1 MPGNARRAA
10 NCEGRSTVTQQGPA
24 NVRVYG
30 VLLRGGRV
38 LIADEQVGGRDVLK
52 LPGGAVEAGE
62 TPEQALCREFMEEGR
77 LEVEP
82 TRLLHVPGTLYS
94 HWIHG
99 LYTPIYYAV
108 EGAGEPATP
117 PGEPLV
123 LRFMEPS
130 EAVATGRMAAPEIV
144 AIDRALAAQGLH
156 CAGRGDGRTPQ

>member
-1 MPGNARRAA
+1 M
-10 NCEGRSTVTQQGPA
+10 TQQGPA

-77 LEVEP
+77 LKVEP
-82 TRLLHVPGTLYS
+82 IRLLHVPGTLYS

-99 LYTPIYYAV
+99 LYTPLYYAV
-108 EGAGEPATP
+108 EGVGEPETP

-123 LRFMEPS
+123 LRFMEP
-130 EAVATGRMAAPEIV
+130 EKAVASERMAAPEVV
-144 AIDRALAAQGLH
+144 AIGRALVAQGRP
-156 CAGRGDGRTPQ
+156 CAGRGEGRTPQ

>member
-1 MPGNARRAA
+1 M
-10 NCEGRSTVTQQGPA
+10 TQQGPA

-30 VLLRGGRV
+30 VLLRGSRV

-52 LPGGAVEAGE
+52 LPGGAVETGE
-62 TPEQALCREFMEEGR
+62 TPEQALRREFMEEGR

-82 TRLLHVPGTLYS
+82 TCLLHVPGTLYS

-108 EGAGEPATP
+108 EGEGEPATP

-123 LRFMEPS
+123 LRFMEPH

-144 AIDRALAAQGLH
+144 ALDRALAAQGQH
-156 CAGRGDGRTPQ
+156 CTSRGDGRMPQ

>member
-1 MPGNARRAA
+1 M
-10 NCEGRSTVTQQGPA
+10 TQQGPA

-30 VLLRGGRV
+30 VLVRGGRV

-62 TPEQALCREFMEEGR
+62 TPEQALRREFMEEGR

-82 TRLLHVPGTLYS
+82 IRLLHVPGTLYS

-108 EGAGEPATP
+108 EGEGEPATP

-123 LRFMEPS
+123 LCFMEPH

-144 AIDRALAAQGLH
+144 ALDRALAAQGRH
-156 CAGRGDGRTPQ
+156 CASRGDGRTPQ